1 MENARKT
8 PFYDQDRIHCSDNT
22 SRQRSLPIYAVALFA
37 AASVL
42 FSLLLPILLSGSA
55 SATVMSWLVCLT
67 AGILYAFISR
77 KVSTVITLALIY
89 VLVLPYMNSPIP
101 LAMILGAVFTCAVYS
116 SVTAAFKKAC
126 LPFVISAPVISYL
139 ISLLLTKDPMISLS
153 ALVLYPPAV
162 LMGIFTLKKKSRSAV
177 IASFAFVSICELFAA
192 VLIYILQKGSLSQE
206 TITGVSELLYNNIR
220 ALIESAVISAENT
233 VLPSDVALQ
242 AGALARELTNA
253 FPGILIA
260 AVLVLGFFVQRTA
273 CSVFEC
279 FELEELTLDSATP
292 IKASALSALIFAA
305 AHVLSFTSS
314 ASHSPSFLAAAALNI
329 SIILSPLMI
338 CVGLSAMAALPKKLG
353 LLAIPIWIGAVII
366 SAVLSS
372 SLAVLLALVGAFC
385 TVFESVDIWAREHY
399 GKGEDQ

>member
-1 MENARKT
+1 MEKARKT
-8 PFYDQDRIHCSDNT
+8 SFRDQDRISCSDNMP
-22 SRQRSLPIYAVALFA
+22 RQRSLPIYAVALFSS
-37 AASVL
+37 ASVL
-42 FSLLLPILLSGSA
+42 FSLLPPILLSGRA
-55 SATVMSWLVCLT
+55 SATPMPWLVCLT
-67 AGILYAFISR
+67 AGVLYAFISR

-89 VLVLPYMNSPIP
+89 VLVLPYMNSPAP
-101 LAMILGAVFTCAVYS
+101 LAMILGTVFACAVYS
-116 SVTAAFKKAC
+116 SMTAAFRRAY
-126 LPFVISAPVISYL
+126 LPFIISAPIISYC
-139 ISLLLTKDPMISLS
+139 ISLFLTGDALLSLS

-162 LMGIFTLKKKSRSAV
+162 VTGIFTLKKKGRAEV
-177 IASFAFVSICELFAA
+177 ITSFAVVSVAELFAA
-192 VLIYILQKGSLSQE
+192 VLIYILPKESLSQE

-242 AGALARELTNA
+242 ASALARELTNA
-253 FPGILIA
+253 FPSILVALI
-260 AVLVLGFFVQRTA
+260 LVLGFFVQRTA

-279 FELEELTLDSATP
+279 FELEELTLDSAAP
-292 IKASALSALIFAA
+292 IKASALSALVFAA

-338 CVGLSAMAALPKKLG
+338 CVGLHTMAGLPKKLG
-353 LLAIPIWIGAVII
+353 FLAIPIWIGAVIL

-372 SLAVLLALVGAFC
+372 SLAVLLALVGAFG
-385 TVFESVDIWAREHY
+385 TVFESVDLWAKEHY